1 MPKRMGELFAS
12 KDKATSTEIR
22 TKALMAL
29 YVEMLLMLVSKN
41 ILSSDEV
48 REIFS
53 AAVEHSSLRE
63 GEMIEGVFDF
73 YMHVA
78 NPNDQGDSS
87 NENHQEEE
95 DTETE

>member
-1 MPKRMGELFAS
+1 
-12 KDKATSTEIR
+12 
-22 TKALMAL
+22 
-29 YVEMLLMLVSKN
+29 MLVSKK
-41 ILSSDEV
+41 ILNPDEV

-78 NPNDQGDSS
+78 NPDDRGDLSKE
-87 NENHQEEE
+87 ENHHEGE